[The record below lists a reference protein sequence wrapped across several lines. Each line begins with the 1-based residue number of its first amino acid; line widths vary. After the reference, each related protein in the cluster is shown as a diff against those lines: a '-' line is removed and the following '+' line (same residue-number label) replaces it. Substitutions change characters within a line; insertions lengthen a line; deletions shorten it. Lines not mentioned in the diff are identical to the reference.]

1 MNASNTTDRE
11 LQKAVQLIEHLTN
24 SLRTFSNNVPDG
36 DKAWTTYDEAVLT
49 TALDYLAG
57 TDGRVK

>member
-1 MNASNTTDRE
+1 MNPE
-11 LQKAVQLIEHLTN
+11 LQKAIQLIEHLTN
-24 SLRTFSNNVPDG
+24 SLRTFSNNVPEG

>member
-1 MNASNTTDRE
+1 MNPE
-11 LQKAVQLIEHLTN
+11 LQKAIQLIEHLTN